1 MKKFGRVLT
10 AMVTPF
16 TKDLQVD
23 YEGAARLAQYLTENG
38 SDGLVVAG
46 TTGESP
52 TLTHEEK
59 LKLFS
64 TVVDAVGGKAVV
76 IAGTGSNNTQDS
88 VEFTRQAAKTGVDG
102 ILLVAPYY
110 NKPSQEGLF
119 QHFKAIAA
127 SCELPMMLYN
137 IPGRTSVNIQPATV
151 ARLAQIPNIVAVK
164 DATGDLAQVTEVRRL
179 TPPDFAIYSGDDALT
194 LPILAVGGAGVVSVS
209 SHLVGKQIQ
218 EMIGAFFAGDV
229 AKAAQINQQIF
240 ALNKA
245 LFITTNPVPVK
256 TALNLVGRN
265 VGGVRQPL
273 WPMSD
278 AELEVLKREMHNAGL
293 M

>member
-64 TVVDAVGGKAVV
+64 TVVDAVGGKAAV
-76 IAGTGSNNTQDS
+76 IAGTGSNNTQES